1 MVLWI
6 GKEAWGRYMA
16 QELFVILDMFM
27 GNDTLSLDALEV
39 TLLGIVVARVAP
51 GRRCAS
57 G

>member
-1 MVLWI
+1 
-6 GKEAWGRYMA
+6 MA